1 MIDQI
6 NLFTGGASIRYSIIL
21 NIILLAAIVILSLVF
36 YLIARKRKHERLVK
50 KKQLDTQQK
59 FARELLDS
67 VPAGFILLTPNG
79 NIKQVN
85 RQASAELG
93 VQKQDIKNKNIR
105 EVFSIFH
112 ENINI
117 LDELLG
123 RLQKD
128 EQEVTL
134 PPDTFIYGTI
144 NTISFLA
151 KGYFKNV
158 TVEKNSNYILFTFR
172 NVVTELTQEY
182 VLNMALRRTKIFPWS
197 YDTKC
202 NLMTI
207 DPRYFEHL
215 GIPAGDCTLT
225 NEQFAQLVHPDDIA
239 GVLKA
244 LTLQAQG
251 NFIEDPVSYRLHRG
265 DGKWEW
271 FEAQSTYLGQGTRI
285 PFRLVGVC
293 MSTQEHKK
301 IEEELIIARDKAQQS
316 DKLKSVFLANMS
328 HEIRTPL
335 NAIVGF
341 SNLLVDGDMAFKKE
355 EVKEFLSLINL
366 NCEQLLALISDIL
379 DLSKIESNT
388 MVFNITEQ
396 PLTPLLQNILR
407 AQQINVPQE
416 VELLL
421 DLPSTDTIITTDP
434 LRLKQVINNLIN
446 NAIKFTSKG
455 AITLGYRQNNDQ
467 VSIFVKDT
475 GTGIDEDKINR
486 IFERFYKGDNFVQ
499 GTGLGLAISHTIVE
513 HLKGTITVTSE
524 IGKGSHFTIQHPIKE
539 WGIEI
544 QYPYRLA
551 SATII
556 TKLLG
561 GSYIFIPPQT
571 WIV

>member
-421 DLPSTDTIITTDP
+421 DLPATDTIITTDP

-455 AITLGYRQNNDQ
+455 TVTLGYKQNNDQ

-524 IGKGSHFTIQHPIKE
+524 IGKGSHFTIQHPIKRM
-539 WGIEI
+539 G
-544 QYPYRLA
+544 Y
-551 SATII
+551 
-556 TKLLG
+556 
-561 GSYIFIPPQT
+561 
-571 WIV
+571 

>member
-85 RQASAELG
+85 RQASTELG

-316 DKLKSVFLANMS
+316 DKLKSAFLANMS

-355 EVKEFLSLINL
+355 EIKEFLSLIHL

-421 DLPSTDTIITTDP
+421 DLPATDTIITTDP

-524 IGKGSHFTIQHPIKE
+524 IGKGSHFTIQHPIKRM
-539 WGIEI
+539 G
-544 QYPYRLA
+544 Y
-551 SATII
+551 
-556 TKLLG
+556 
-561 GSYIFIPPQT
+561 
-571 WIV
+571 

>member
-1 MIDQI
+1 M
-6 NLFTGGASIRYSIIL
+6 
-21 NIILLAAIVILSLVF
+21 AAIVILSLVF

-50 KKQLDTQQK
+50 EKQLDTQQK

-67 VPAGFILLTPNG
+67 VPAGFILLAPNG
-79 NIKQVN
+79 SIKQVN
-85 RQASAELG
+85 HQAAAELG
-93 VQKQDIKNKNIR
+93 IQKQDIKNKNIR
-105 EVFSIFH
+105 EVFSISH

-144 NTISFLA
+144 NTTSFLA

-158 TVEKNSNYILFTFR
+158 IVEKGSNCIIFTFR

-215 GIPAGDCTLT
+215 DIPAGDCTLT

-239 GVLKA
+239 GVLEA
-244 LTLQAQG
+244 LTLQVQG

-271 FEAQSTYLGQGTRI
+271 FEAQSSYLGQGTQI

-301 IEEELIIARDKAQQS
+301 IEEELTKARDKAQQS
-316 DKLKSVFLANMS
+316 DKLKSAFLANMS

-355 EVKEFLSLINL
+355 EIKEFLSLIHL

-421 DLPSTDTIITTDP
+421 DLPATDTIITTDP

-455 AITLGYRQNNDQ
+455 TVTLGYKQNNDQ

-475 GTGIDEDKINR
+475 GTGIDEDKMNR

-499 GTGLGLAISHTIVE
+499 GTGLGLAISHTIIE
-513 HLKGTITVTSE
+513 HLKGTITVTSKVGE
-524 IGKGSHFTIQHPIKE
+524 GSCFTIQHPVKKM
-539 WGIEI
+539 G
-544 QYPYRLA
+544 Y
-551 SATII
+551 
-556 TKLLG
+556 
-561 GSYIFIPPQT
+561 
-571 WIV
+571 

>member
-85 RQASAELG
+85 RQASAERG

-421 DLPSTDTIITTDP
+421 DLPATDTIITTDP

-524 IGKGSHFTIQHPIKE
+524 IGKGSHFTIQHPIKRM
-539 WGIEI
+539 G
-544 QYPYRLA
+544 Y
-551 SATII
+551 
-556 TKLLG
+556 
-561 GSYIFIPPQT
+561 
-571 WIV
+571 

>member
-6 NLFTGGASIRYSIIL
+6 NLFTGDASIQYSITL
-21 NIILLAAIVILSLVF
+21 NIILLAAIVILTLIF
-36 YLIARKRKHERLVK
+36 YLIARKRKYERLVK
-50 KKQLDTQQK
+50 EKQLDTQQK

-79 NIKQVN
+79 TIKQVN
-85 RQASAELG
+85 RQAATELG
-93 VQKQDIKNKNIR
+93 VQKQDIRDKNIR

-112 ENINI
+112 ENLNI
-117 LDELLG
+117 LDKLLSL
-123 RLQKD
+123 LQKD

-134 PPDTFIYGTI
+134 PPDTFIHGAT
-144 NTISFLA
+144 NAISFLV

-158 TVEKNSNYILFTFR
+158 TGEEDSSYIIFTFR

-182 VLNMALRRTKIFPWS
+182 VLNMALHRTKIFPWS
-197 YDTKC
+197 YDIKC
-202 NLMTI
+202 NLMSI
-207 DPRYFEHL
+207 DPRYFEYL

-225 NEQFAQLVHPDDIA
+225 NEQFAQMVHPDDIE
-239 GVLKA
+239 GLITA
-244 LTLQAQG
+244 LTLTVHG
-251 NFIEDPVSYRLHRG
+251 SLIETPVSYRLRRG
-265 DGKWEW
+265 DGQWEW
-271 FEAQSTYLGQGTRI
+271 FEAQSTYLGQGTQT

-301 IEEELIIARDKAQQS
+301 IEEELTKARDKAQQS
-316 DKLKSVFLANMS
+316 DELKSAFLANMS

-341 SNLLVDGDMAFKKE
+341 SNLLVDGDMSFQKE
-355 EVKEFLSLINL
+355 EIKEFLSLIHL

-421 DLPSTDTIITTDP
+421 DLPATDTIITTDP

-455 AITLGYRQNNDQ
+455 AVTLGYRQNNDQ

-475 GTGIDEDKINR
+475 GSGIDEDKINR

-499 GTGLGLAISHTIVE
+499 GTGLGLAISHTIIE
-513 HLKGTITVTSE
+513 HLKGTITVTSKVGE
-524 IGKGSHFTIQHPIKE
+524 GSCFTIQHPVKKM
-539 WGIEI
+539 G
-544 QYPYRLA
+544 Y
-551 SATII
+551 
-556 TKLLG
+556 
-561 GSYIFIPPQT
+561 
-571 WIV
+571 

>member
-6 NLFTGGASIRYSIIL
+6 NLFTSDASIRYSIIL
-21 NIILLAAIVILSLVF
+21 NILLAAIVILSLVF

-50 KKQLDTQQK
+50 EKQLDTQQK

-67 VPAGFILLTPNG
+67 VPAGFILLAPNG
-79 NIKQVN
+79 SIKQVN
-85 RQASAELG
+85 HQAAAELG
-93 VQKQDIKNKNIR
+93 IQKQDIKNKNIR
-105 EVFSIFH
+105 EVFSISH

-144 NTISFLA
+144 NTTSFLA

-158 TVEKNSNYILFTFR
+158 IVEKGSNCIIFTFR

-215 GIPAGDCTLT
+215 DIPAGDCTLT
-225 NEQFAQLVHPDDIA
+225 NEQFAQLVHPDDIT
-239 GVLKA
+239 GVLEA

-271 FEAQSTYLGQGTRI
+271 FEAQSSYLGQGTQI

-301 IEEELIIARDKAQQS
+301 IEEELTKARDKAQQS
-316 DKLKSVFLANMS
+316 DKLKSAFLANMS

-355 EVKEFLSLINL
+355 EIKEFLSLIHL

-421 DLPSTDTIITTDP
+421 DLPATDTIITTDP

-455 AITLGYRQNNDQ
+455 TVTLGYKQNNDQ

-475 GTGIDEDKINR
+475 GTGIDEDKMNR

-499 GTGLGLAISHTIVE
+499 GTGLGLAISHTIIE
-513 HLKGTITVTSE
+513 HLKGTITVTSKVGE
-524 IGKGSHFTIQHPIKE
+524 GSCFTIQHPVKKM
-539 WGIEI
+539 G
-544 QYPYRLA
+544 Y
-551 SATII
+551 
-556 TKLLG
+556 
-561 GSYIFIPPQT
+561 
-571 WIV
+571 

>member
-301 IEEELIIARDKAQQS
+301 IEEELIIARATAQQS

-524 IGKGSHFTIQHPIKE
+524 IGKGSHFTIQHPIKRM
-539 WGIEI
+539 G
-544 QYPYRLA
+544 Y
-551 SATII
+551 
-556 TKLLG
+556 
-561 GSYIFIPPQT
+561 
-571 WIV
+571 

>member
-6 NLFTGGASIRYSIIL
+6 NLFTGDASIQYSITL
-21 NIILLAAIVILSLVF
+21 NIILLAAIVILTLIF
-36 YLIARKRKHERLVK
+36 YLIARKRKYERLVK
-50 KKQLDTQQK
+50 EKQLDTQQK

-79 NIKQVN
+79 TIKQVN
-85 RQASAELG
+85 RQATTELG
-93 VQKQDIKNKNIR
+93 VQKQDIRDKNIR

-112 ENINI
+112 ENLNI
-117 LDELLG
+117 LDKLLSL
-123 RLQKD
+123 LQKD

-134 PPDTFIYGTI
+134 PPDTFIHGAT
-144 NTISFLA
+144 NAISFLV

-158 TVEKNSNYILFTFR
+158 TGEEDSSYIIFTFR

-182 VLNMALRRTKIFPWS
+182 VLNMALHRTKIFPWS
-197 YDTKC
+197 YDIKC
-202 NLMTI
+202 NLMII
-207 DPRYFEHL
+207 DPRYFEYL

-225 NEQFAQLVHPDDIA
+225 NEQFAQMVHPDDIE
-239 GVLKA
+239 GVITA
-244 LTLQAQG
+244 LTLTVHG
-251 NFIEDPVSYRLHRG
+251 SLIETPVSYRLRRG
-265 DGKWEW
+265 DGQWEW
-271 FEAQSTYLGQGTRI
+271 FEAQSTYLGQGTQT

-301 IEEELIIARDKAQQS
+301 IEEELTKARDKAQQS
-316 DKLKSVFLANMS
+316 DKLKSAFLANMS

-341 SNLLVDGDMAFKKE
+341 SNLLVDGDMSFQKE
-355 EVKEFLSLINL
+355 EIKEFLSLIHL

-396 PLTPLLQNILR
+396 PLTPLLQNILQ

-421 DLPSTDTIITTDP
+421 DLPATDTIITTDP

-455 AITLGYRQNNDQ
+455 AVTLGYRQNNDQ

-475 GTGIDEDKINR
+475 GSGIDEDKINR

-499 GTGLGLAISHTIVE
+499 GTGLGLAISHTIIE
-513 HLKGTITVTSE
+513 HLKGTITVTSKVGE
-524 IGKGSHFTIQHPIKE
+524 GSCFTIQHPVKKM
-539 WGIEI
+539 G
-544 QYPYRLA
+544 Y
-551 SATII
+551 
-556 TKLLG
+556 
-561 GSYIFIPPQT
+561 
-571 WIV
+571 

>member
-6 NLFTGGASIRYSIIL
+6 NLFTGDASIRYSIIL

-59 FARELLDS
+59 FARKLLDS

-85 RQASAELG
+85 RQASTELG

-421 DLPSTDTIITTDP
+421 DLPATDTIITTDP

-499 GTGLGLAISHTIVE
+499 GTGLGLAISHTIIE

-524 IGKGSHFTIQHPIKE
+524 IGKGSHFTIQHPIKRM
-539 WGIEI
+539 G
-544 QYPYRLA
+544 Y
-551 SATII
+551 
-556 TKLLG
+556 
-561 GSYIFIPPQT
+561 
-571 WIV
+571 

>member
-421 DLPSTDTIITTDP
+421 DLPAPDTIITTDP
-434 LRLKQVINNLIN
+434 VRLKQVINNLIN

-524 IGKGSHFTIQHPIKE
+524 IGKGSHFTIQHPIKRM
-539 WGIEI
+539 G
-544 QYPYRLA
+544 Y
-551 SATII
+551 
-556 TKLLG
+556 
-561 GSYIFIPPQT
+561 
-571 WIV
+571 

>member
-6 NLFTGGASIRYSIIL
+6 NLFTGDASIRYSIIL

-59 FARELLDS
+59 FARKLLDS

-85 RQASAELG
+85 RQASTELG

-182 VLNMALRRTKIFPWS
+182 VLNMALHRTKIFPWS

-421 DLPSTDTIITTDP
+421 DLPATDTIITTDP

-524 IGKGSHFTIQHPIKE
+524 IGKGSHFTIQHPIKRM
-539 WGIEI
+539 G
-544 QYPYRLA
+544 Y
-551 SATII
+551 
-556 TKLLG
+556 
-561 GSYIFIPPQT
+561 
-571 WIV
+571 

>member
-6 NLFTGGASIRYSIIL
+6 NLFTGDASIRYSIIL

-50 KKQLDTQQK
+50 EKQLDTQQK

-67 VPAGFILLTPNG
+67 VPAGFILLAPNG
-79 NIKQVN
+79 SIKQVN
-85 RQASAELG
+85 HQAAAELG
-93 VQKQDIKNKNIR
+93 IQKQDIKNKNIR

-112 ENINI
+112 ENLNI
-117 LDELLG
+117 LDKLLSL
-123 RLQKD
+123 LQKD

-144 NTISFLA
+144 NTTSFLA

-158 TVEKNSNYILFTFR
+158 IVEKGSNCIIFTFR

-182 VLNMALRRTKIFPWS
+182 VLNMALHRTKIFPWS
-197 YDTKC
+197 YDIKC
-202 NLMTI
+202 NLMII

-215 GIPAGDCTLT
+215 DIPAGDCTLT

-239 GVLKA
+239 GVLEA

-271 FEAQSTYLGQGTRI
+271 FEAQSSYLGQGTQI

-301 IEEELIIARDKAQQS
+301 IEEELTKARDKAQQS
-316 DKLKSVFLANMS
+316 DELKSAFLANMS

-355 EVKEFLSLINL
+355 EIKEFLSLIHL

-421 DLPSTDTIITTDP
+421 DLPATDTIITTDP

-455 AITLGYRQNNDQ
+455 AVTLGYKQNNDQ

-475 GTGIDEDKINR
+475 GTGIDEDKMNR

-499 GTGLGLAISHTIVE
+499 GTGLGLAISHTIIE
-513 HLKGTITVTSE
+513 HLKGTITVTSKVGE
-524 IGKGSHFTIQHPIKE
+524 GSCFTIQHPVKKM
-539 WGIEI
+539 G
-544 QYPYRLA
+544 Y
-551 SATII
+551 
-556 TKLLG
+556 
-561 GSYIFIPPQT
+561 
-571 WIV
+571 

>member
-244 LTLQAQG
+244 QG

-421 DLPSTDTIITTDP
+421 DLPATDTIITTDP

-524 IGKGSHFTIQHPIKE
+524 IGKGSHFTIQHPIKRM
-539 WGIEI
+539 G
-544 QYPYRLA
+544 Y
-551 SATII
+551 
-556 TKLLG
+556 
-561 GSYIFIPPQT
+561 
-571 WIV
+571 

>member
-36 YLIARKRKHERLVK
+36 YLIARKRKHERVVK

-421 DLPSTDTIITTDP
+421 DLPATDTIITTDP

-524 IGKGSHFTIQHPIKE
+524 IGKGSHFTIQHPIKRM
-539 WGIEI
+539 G
-544 QYPYRLA
+544 Y
-551 SATII
+551 
-556 TKLLG
+556 
-561 GSYIFIPPQT
+561 
-571 WIV
+571 

>member
-421 DLPSTDTIITTDP
+421 DLPATDTIITTDP

-486 IFERFYKGDNFVQ
+486 ILERFYKGDNFVQ

-524 IGKGSHFTIQHPIKE
+524 IGKGSHFTIQHPIKRM
-539 WGIEI
+539 G
-544 QYPYRLA
+544 Y
-551 SATII
+551 
-556 TKLLG
+556 
-561 GSYIFIPPQT
+561 
-571 WIV
+571 

>member
-59 FARELLDS
+59 FARKLLDS

-128 EQEVTL
+128 EQEATL

-524 IGKGSHFTIQHPIKE
+524 IGKGSHFTIQHPIKRM
-539 WGIEI
+539 G
-544 QYPYRLA
+544 Y
-551 SATII
+551 
-556 TKLLG
+556 
-561 GSYIFIPPQT
+561 
-571 WIV
+571 

>member
-6 NLFTGGASIRYSIIL
+6 NLFTGDASIQYSITL
-21 NIILLAAIVILSLVF
+21 NIILLAAIVILTLIF
-36 YLIARKRKHERLVK
+36 YLIARKRKYERLVK
-50 KKQLDTQQK
+50 EKQLDTQQK

-79 NIKQVN
+79 TIKQVN
-85 RQASAELG
+85 RQAATELG
-93 VQKQDIKNKNIR
+93 EQKQDIRDKNIR

-112 ENINI
+112 ENLNI
-117 LDELLG
+117 LDKLLSL
-123 RLQKD
+123 LQKD

-134 PPDTFIYGTI
+134 PPDTFIHGAT
-144 NTISFLA
+144 NAISFLV

-158 TVEKNSNYILFTFR
+158 TGEEDSNYIIFTFR

-182 VLNMALRRTKIFPWS
+182 VLNMALHRTKIFPWS
-197 YDTKC
+197 YDIKC
-202 NLMTI
+202 NLMII
-207 DPRYFEHL
+207 DPRYFEYL

-225 NEQFAQLVHPDDIA
+225 NEQFAQMVHPNDIE
-239 GVLKA
+239 GVITA
-244 LTLQAQG
+244 LTLTVHG
-251 NFIEDPVSYRLHRG
+251 SLIETPVSYRLRRG
-265 DGKWEW
+265 DGQWEW
-271 FEAQSTYLGQGTRI
+271 FEAQSTYLGQGTQT

-301 IEEELIIARDKAQQS
+301 IEEELTKARDKAQQS
-316 DKLKSVFLANMS
+316 DKLKSAFLANMS

-341 SNLLVDGDMAFKKE
+341 SNLLVDGDMSFQKE
-355 EVKEFLSLINL
+355 EIKEFLSLIYL

-421 DLPSTDTIITTDP
+421 DLPATDTIITTDP

-455 AITLGYRQNNDQ
+455 TVTLGYKQNNDQ

-475 GTGIDEDKINR
+475 GSGIDEDKINR

-499 GTGLGLAISHTIVE
+499 GTGLGLAISHTIIE
-513 HLKGTITVTSE
+513 HLKGTITVTSKVGE
-524 IGKGSHFTIQHPIKE
+524 GSCFTIQHPVKKM
-539 WGIEI
+539 G
-544 QYPYRLA
+544 Y
-551 SATII
+551 
-556 TKLLG
+556 
-561 GSYIFIPPQT
+561 
-571 WIV
+571 

>member
-6 NLFTGGASIRYSIIL
+6 NLFTGDASNQYSITL
-21 NIILLAAIVILSLVF
+21 NIILLAAIVILTLIF
-36 YLIARKRKHERLVK
+36 YLIARKRKYERLVK
-50 KKQLDTQQK
+50 EKQLDTQQK

-79 NIKQVN
+79 TIKQVN
-85 RQASAELG
+85 RQAATELG
-93 VQKQDIKNKNIR
+93 VQKQDIRDKNIR

-112 ENINI
+112 ENLNI
-117 LDELLG
+117 LDKLLSL
-123 RLQKD
+123 LQKD

-134 PPDTFIYGTI
+134 PPDTFIHGAT
-144 NTISFLA
+144 NAISFLV

-158 TVEKNSNYILFTFR
+158 TGEEDSNYIIFTFR

-182 VLNMALRRTKIFPWS
+182 VLNMALHRTKIFPWS
-197 YDTKC
+197 YDIKC
-202 NLMTI
+202 NLMII
-207 DPRYFEHL
+207 DPRYFEYL

-225 NEQFAQLVHPDDIA
+225 NEQFAQMVHPNDIE
-239 GVLKA
+239 GVITA
-244 LTLQAQG
+244 LTLTVHG
-251 NFIEDPVSYRLHRG
+251 SLIETPVSYRLRRG
-265 DGKWEW
+265 DGQWEW
-271 FEAQSTYLGQGTRI
+271 FEAQSTYLGQGTQT

-301 IEEELIIARDKAQQS
+301 IEEELTKARDKAQQS
-316 DKLKSVFLANMS
+316 DKLKSAFLANMS

-341 SNLLVDGDMAFKKE
+341 SNLLVDGDMSFQKE
-355 EVKEFLSLINL
+355 EIKEFLSLIYL

-421 DLPSTDTIITTDP
+421 DLPATDTIITTDP

-455 AITLGYRQNNDQ
+455 AVTLGYKQNNDQ

-475 GTGIDEDKINR
+475 GSGIDEDKINR

-499 GTGLGLAISHTIVE
+499 GTGLGLAISHTIIE
-513 HLKGTITVTSE
+513 HLKGTITVTSKVGE
-524 IGKGSHFTIQHPIKE
+524 GSCFTIQHPVKKM
-539 WGIEI
+539 G
-544 QYPYRLA
+544 Y
-551 SATII
+551 
-556 TKLLG
+556 
-561 GSYIFIPPQT
+561 
-571 WIV
+571 

>member
-421 DLPSTDTIITTDP
+421 DLPATDTIITTDP

-486 IFERFYKGDNFVQ
+486 IFERFYKVDSFTQ
-499 GTGLGLAISHTIVE
+499 GAGLGLSICQTIVE
-513 HLKGTITVTSE
+513 RFRGEINVSSELGKGTRFTVRVPDFNE
-524 IGKGSHFTIQHPIKE
+524 
-539 WGIEI
+539 
-544 QYPYRLA
+544 
-551 SATII
+551 
-556 TKLLG
+556 
-561 GSYIFIPPQT
+561 
-571 WIV
+571 

>member
-6 NLFTGGASIRYSIIL
+6 NLFTGDASIQYSITL
-21 NIILLAAIVILSLVF
+21 NIILLAAIVILTLIF
-36 YLIARKRKHERLVK
+36 YLIARKRKYERLVK
-50 KKQLDTQQK
+50 EKQLDTQQK

-79 NIKQVN
+79 TIKQVN
-85 RQASAELG
+85 RQAATELG
-93 VQKQDIKNKNIR
+93 VQKQDIRDKNIR

-112 ENINI
+112 ENLNI
-117 LDELLG
+117 LDKLLSL
-123 RLQKD
+123 LQKD

-134 PPDTFIYGTI
+134 PPDTFIHGAT
-144 NTISFLA
+144 NAISFLV

-158 TVEKNSNYILFTFR
+158 TGEEDSNYIIFTFR

-182 VLNMALRRTKIFPWS
+182 VLNMALHRTKIFPWS
-197 YDTKC
+197 YDIKC
-202 NLMTI
+202 NLMII
-207 DPRYFEHL
+207 DPRYFEYL

-225 NEQFAQLVHPDDIA
+225 NEQFAQMVHPDDIE
-239 GVLKA
+239 GVITA
-244 LTLQAQG
+244 LTLTVHG
-251 NFIEDPVSYRLHRG
+251 SLIETPVSYRLRRG
-265 DGKWEW
+265 DGQWEW
-271 FEAQSTYLGQGTRI
+271 FEAQSTYLGQGTQT

-301 IEEELIIARDKAQQS
+301 IEEELTKARDKAQQS
-316 DKLKSVFLANMS
+316 DKLKSAFLANMS

-341 SNLLVDGDMAFKKE
+341 SNLLVDGNMSFQKE
-355 EVKEFLSLINL
+355 EIKEFLSLIHL

-421 DLPSTDTIITTDP
+421 DLPATDTIITTDP

-455 AITLGYRQNNDQ
+455 AVTLGYRQNNDQ

-475 GTGIDEDKINR
+475 GSGIDEDKINR

-499 GTGLGLAISHTIVE
+499 GTGLGLAISHTIIE
-513 HLKGTITVTSE
+513 HLKGTITVTSKVGE
-524 IGKGSHFTIQHPIKE
+524 GSCFTIQHPVKKM
-539 WGIEI
+539 G
-544 QYPYRLA
+544 Y
-551 SATII
+551 
-556 TKLLG
+556 
-561 GSYIFIPPQT
+561 
-571 WIV
+571 

>member
-6 NLFTGGASIRYSIIL
+6 NLFTGDASIQYSITL
-21 NIILLAAIVILSLVF
+21 NIILLAAIVILTLIF
-36 YLIARKRKHERLVK
+36 YLIARKRKYERLVK
-50 KKQLDTQQK
+50 EKQLDTQQK

-388 MVFNITEQ
+388 MIFNITEQ

-421 DLPSTDTIITTDP
+421 DLPAADTIITTDP

-524 IGKGSHFTIQHPIKE
+524 IGKGSHFTIQHPIKRM
-539 WGIEI
+539 G
-544 QYPYRLA
+544 Y
-551 SATII
+551 
-556 TKLLG
+556 
-561 GSYIFIPPQT
+561 
-571 WIV
+571 

>member
-239 GVLKA
+239 GGLKA

-524 IGKGSHFTIQHPIKE
+524 IGKGSHFTIQHPIKRM
-539 WGIEI
+539 G
-544 QYPYRLA
+544 Y
-551 SATII
+551 
-556 TKLLG
+556 
-561 GSYIFIPPQT
+561 
-571 WIV
+571 

>member
-85 RQASAELG
+85 RQASTELG

-524 IGKGSHFTIQHPIKE
+524 IGKGSHFTIQHPIKRM
-539 WGIEI
+539 G
-544 QYPYRLA
+544 Y
-551 SATII
+551 
-556 TKLLG
+556 
-561 GSYIFIPPQT
+561 
-571 WIV
+571 

>member
-341 SNLLVDGDMAFKKE
+341 SNLLVDGDLAFKKE

-421 DLPSTDTIITTDP
+421 DLPATDTIITTDP

-524 IGKGSHFTIQHPIKE
+524 IGKGSHFTIQHPIKRM
-539 WGIEI
+539 G
-544 QYPYRLA
+544 Y
-551 SATII
+551 
-556 TKLLG
+556 
-561 GSYIFIPPQT
+561 
-571 WIV
+571 

>member
-6 NLFTGGASIRYSIIL
+6 NLFTSDASIRYSIIL

-50 KKQLDTQQK
+50 EKQLDTQQK

-67 VPAGFILLTPNG
+67 VPAGFILLAPNG
-79 NIKQVN
+79 SIKQVN
-85 RQASAELG
+85 HQAAAELG
-93 VQKQDIKNKNIR
+93 IQKQDIKNKNIR
-105 EVFSIFH
+105 EVFSISH

-144 NTISFLA
+144 NTTSFLA

-158 TVEKNSNYILFTFR
+158 IVEKGSNCIIFTFR

-215 GIPAGDCTLT
+215 DIPAGDCTLT
-225 NEQFAQLVHPDDIA
+225 NEQFAQLVHPDDIT
-239 GVLKA
+239 GVLEA

-271 FEAQSTYLGQGTRI
+271 FEAQSSYLGQGTQI

-301 IEEELIIARDKAQQS
+301 IEEELTKSRDKAQQS
-316 DKLKSVFLANMS
+316 DKLKSAFLANMS

-355 EVKEFLSLINL
+355 EIKEFLSLIHL

-421 DLPSTDTIITTDP
+421 DLPATDTIITTDP

-455 AITLGYRQNNDQ
+455 TVTLGYKQNNDQ

-475 GTGIDEDKINR
+475 GTGIDEDKMNR

-499 GTGLGLAISHTIVE
+499 GTGLGLAISHTIIE
-513 HLKGTITVTSE
+513 HLKGTITVTTKVGE
-524 IGKGSHFTIQHPIKE
+524 GSCFTIQHPVKKI
-539 WGIEI
+539 G
-544 QYPYRLA
+544 Y
-551 SATII
+551 
-556 TKLLG
+556 
-561 GSYIFIPPQT
+561 
-571 WIV
+571 

>member
-6 NLFTGGASIRYSIIL
+6 NLFTGDASIQYSITL
-21 NIILLAAIVILSLVF
+21 NIILLAAIVILTLIF
-36 YLIARKRKHERLVK
+36 YLIARKRKYERLVK
-50 KKQLDTQQK
+50 EKQLDTQQK

-79 NIKQVN
+79 TIKQVN
-85 RQASAELG
+85 RQAATELG
-93 VQKQDIKNKNIR
+93 VQKQDIRDKNIR

-112 ENINI
+112 ENLNI
-117 LDELLG
+117 LDKLLSL
-123 RLQKD
+123 LQKD

-134 PPDTFIYGTI
+134 PPDTFIHGAT
-144 NTISFLA
+144 NAISFLV

-158 TVEKNSNYILFTFR
+158 TGEEDSNYIIFTFR

-182 VLNMALRRTKIFPWS
+182 VLNMALHRTKIFPWS
-197 YDTKC
+197 YDIKC
-202 NLMTI
+202 NLMII
-207 DPRYFEHL
+207 DPRYFEYL

-225 NEQFAQLVHPDDIA
+225 NEQFAQMVHPNDIE
-239 GVLKA
+239 GVITA
-244 LTLQAQG
+244 LTLTVHG
-251 NFIEDPVSYRLHRG
+251 SLIETPVSYRLRRG
-265 DGKWEW
+265 DGQWEW
-271 FEAQSTYLGQGTRI
+271 FEAQSTYLGQGTQT

-301 IEEELIIARDKAQQS
+301 IEEELTKARDKAQQS
-316 DKLKSVFLANMS
+316 DKHKSAFLANMS

-341 SNLLVDGDMAFKKE
+341 SNLLVDGDMSFQKE
-355 EVKEFLSLINL
+355 EIKEFLSLIYL

-421 DLPSTDTIITTDP
+421 DLPATDTIITTDP

-455 AITLGYRQNNDQ
+455 AVTLGYRQNNDQ

-475 GTGIDEDKINR
+475 GSGIDEDKINR

-499 GTGLGLAISHTIVE
+499 GTGLGLAISHTIIE
-513 HLKGTITVTSE
+513 HLKGTITVTSKVGE
-524 IGKGSHFTIQHPIKE
+524 GSCFTIQHPVKKM
-539 WGIEI
+539 G
-544 QYPYRLA
+544 Y
-551 SATII
+551 
-556 TKLLG
+556 
-561 GSYIFIPPQT
+561 
-571 WIV
+571 

>member
-85 RQASAELG
+85 RQASTELG

-416 VELLL
+416 VELIL
-421 DLPSTDTIITTDP
+421 DLPATDTIITTDP

-524 IGKGSHFTIQHPIKE
+524 IGKGSHFTIQHPIKRM
-539 WGIEI
+539 G
-544 QYPYRLA
+544 Y
-551 SATII
+551 
-556 TKLLG
+556 
-561 GSYIFIPPQT
+561 
-571 WIV
+571 

>member
-85 RQASAELG
+85 RQASVELG
-93 VQKQDIKNKNIR
+93 VQKQDIKIKNIR

-421 DLPSTDTIITTDP
+421 DLPATDTIITTDP

-455 AITLGYRQNNDQ
+455 TITLGYRQNNDQ

-524 IGKGSHFTIQHPIKE
+524 IGKGSHFTIQHPIKRM
-539 WGIEI
+539 G
-544 QYPYRLA
+544 Y
-551 SATII
+551 
-556 TKLLG
+556 
-561 GSYIFIPPQT
+561 
-571 WIV
+571 

>member
-421 DLPSTDTIITTDP
+421 DLPAPDTIITTDP

-524 IGKGSHFTIQHPIKE
+524 IGKGSHFTIQHPIKRM
-539 WGIEI
+539 G
-544 QYPYRLA
+544 Y
-551 SATII
+551 
-556 TKLLG
+556 
-561 GSYIFIPPQT
+561 
-571 WIV
+571 

>member
-6 NLFTGGASIRYSIIL
+6 NLFTGDASIQYSITL
-21 NIILLAAIVILSLVF
+21 NIILLAAIVILTLIF
-36 YLIARKRKHERLVK
+36 YLIARKRKYERLVK
-50 KKQLDTQQK
+50 EKQLDTQQK

-79 NIKQVN
+79 TIKQVN
-85 RQASAELG
+85 RQAATELG
-93 VQKQDIKNKNIR
+93 IQKQDIRDKNIR

-112 ENINI
+112 ENLNI
-117 LDELLG
+117 LDKLLSL
-123 RLQKD
+123 LQKD

-134 PPDTFIYGTI
+134 PPDTFIHGTT
-144 NTISFLA
+144 NAISFLV

-158 TVEKNSNYILFTFR
+158 TGEENSNYIIFTFR

-182 VLNMALRRTKIFPWS
+182 VLNMALHRTKIFPWS
-197 YDTKC
+197 YDIKC
-202 NLMTI
+202 NLMII
-207 DPRYFEHL
+207 DPRYFEYL

-225 NEQFAQLVHPDDIA
+225 NEQFAQMVHPEDIE
-239 GVLKA
+239 GVITA
-244 LTLQAQG
+244 LTLTVHG
-251 NFIEDPVSYRLHRG
+251 SLIETPVSYRLRRG
-265 DGKWEW
+265 DGQWEW
-271 FEAQSTYLGQGTRI
+271 FEAQSTYLGQGTQT

-301 IEEELIIARDKAQQS
+301 IEEELTKARDKAQQS
-316 DKLKSVFLANMS
+316 DKLKSAFLANMS

-341 SNLLVDGDMAFKKE
+341 SNLLVDGDMSFQKE
-355 EVKEFLSLINL
+355 EIKEFLSLIYL

-421 DLPSTDTIITTDP
+421 DLPATDTIITTDP

-455 AITLGYRQNNDQ
+455 AVTLGYRQNNDQ

-499 GTGLGLAISHTIVE
+499 GTGLGLAISHTIIE
-513 HLKGTITVTSE
+513 HLKGTITVTSKVGE
-524 IGKGSHFTIQHPIKE
+524 GSCFTIQHPVKKV
-539 WGIEI
+539 G
-544 QYPYRLA
+544 Y
-551 SATII
+551 
-556 TKLLG
+556 
-561 GSYIFIPPQT
+561 
-571 WIV
+571 

>member
-6 NLFTGGASIRYSIIL
+6 NLFTGDASIQYSITL
-21 NIILLAAIVILSLVF
+21 NIILLAAIVILTLIF
-36 YLIARKRKHERLVK
+36 YLIARKRKYERLVK
-50 KKQLDTQQK
+50 EKQLDTQQK

-79 NIKQVN
+79 TIKQVN
-85 RQASAELG
+85 RQAATELG
-93 VQKQDIKNKNIR
+93 VQKQDIRDKNIR

-112 ENINI
+112 ENLNI
-117 LDELLG
+117 LDKLLSL
-123 RLQKD
+123 LQKD

-134 PPDTFIYGTI
+134 PPDTFIHGAT
-144 NTISFLA
+144 NAISFLV

-158 TVEKNSNYILFTFR
+158 TGEEDSNYIIFTFR

-182 VLNMALRRTKIFPWS
+182 VLNMALHRTKIFPWS
-197 YDTKC
+197 YDIKC
-202 NLMTI
+202 NLMII
-207 DPRYFEHL
+207 DPRYFEYL

-225 NEQFAQLVHPDDIA
+225 NEQFAQMVHPNDIE
-239 GVLKA
+239 GVITA
-244 LTLQAQG
+244 LTLTVHG
-251 NFIEDPVSYRLHRG
+251 SLIETPVSYRLRRG
-265 DGKWEW
+265 DGQWEW
-271 FEAQSTYLGQGTRI
+271 FEAQSTYLGQGTQT

-301 IEEELIIARDKAQQS
+301 IEEELTKARDKAQQS
-316 DKLKSVFLANMS
+316 DKLKSAFLANMS

-341 SNLLVDGDMAFKKE
+341 SNLLVDGDMSFQKE
-355 EVKEFLSLINL
+355 EIKEFLSLIYL

-421 DLPSTDTIITTDP
+421 DLPATDTIITTDP

-455 AITLGYRQNNDQ
+455 TVTLGYKQNNDQ

-475 GTGIDEDKINR
+475 GSGIDEDKINR

-499 GTGLGLAISHTIVE
+499 GTGLGLAISHTIIE
-513 HLKGTITVTSE
+513 HLKGTITVTSKVGE
-524 IGKGSHFTIQHPIKE
+524 GSCFTIQHPVKKM
-539 WGIEI
+539 G
-544 QYPYRLA
+544 Y
-551 SATII
+551 
-556 TKLLG
+556 
-561 GSYIFIPPQT
+561 
-571 WIV
+571 

>member
-6 NLFTGGASIRYSIIL
+6 NLFTSDASIRYSIIL

-50 KKQLDTQQK
+50 EKQLDTQQK

-67 VPAGFILLTPNG
+67 VPAGFILLAPNG
-79 NIKQVN
+79 SIKQVN
-85 RQASAELG
+85 HQAAAELG
-93 VQKQDIKNKNIR
+93 IQKQDIKNKNIR
-105 EVFSIFH
+105 EVFSISH

-144 NTISFLA
+144 NTTSFLA

-158 TVEKNSNYILFTFR
+158 IVEKGSNCIIFTFR

-215 GIPAGDCTLT
+215 DIPAGDCTLT
-225 NEQFAQLVHPDDIA
+225 NEQFAQLVHPDDIT
-239 GVLKA
+239 GVLEA

-251 NFIEDPVSYRLHRG
+251 NFIEDPVRYRLHRG

-271 FEAQSTYLGQGTRI
+271 FEAQSSYLGQGTQI

-301 IEEELIIARDKAQQS
+301 IEEELTKARDKAQQS
-316 DKLKSVFLANMS
+316 DKLKSAFLANMS

-355 EVKEFLSLINL
+355 EIKEFLSLIHL

-421 DLPSTDTIITTDP
+421 DLPATDTIITTDP

-455 AITLGYRQNNDQ
+455 TVTLGYKQNNDQ

-475 GTGIDEDKINR
+475 GTGIDEDKMNR

-499 GTGLGLAISHTIVE
+499 GTGLGLAISHTIIE
-513 HLKGTITVTSE
+513 HLKGTITVTSKVGE
-524 IGKGSHFTIQHPIKE
+524 GSCFTIQHPVKKM
-539 WGIEI
+539 G
-544 QYPYRLA
+544 Y
-551 SATII
+551 
-556 TKLLG
+556 
-561 GSYIFIPPQT
+561 
-571 WIV
+571 

>member
-50 KKQLDTQQK
+50 EKQLDTQQK

-105 EVFSIFH
+105 EVFSISH

-421 DLPSTDTIITTDP
+421 DLPATDTIITTDP

-524 IGKGSHFTIQHPIKE
+524 IGKGSHFTIQHPIKRM
-539 WGIEI
+539 G
-544 QYPYRLA
+544 Y
-551 SATII
+551 
-556 TKLLG
+556 
-561 GSYIFIPPQT
+561 
-571 WIV
+571 

>member
-6 NLFTGGASIRYSIIL
+6 NLFTSDASIRYSIIL

-50 KKQLDTQQK
+50 EKQLDTQQK

-67 VPAGFILLTPNG
+67 VPAGFILLAPNG
-79 NIKQVN
+79 SIKQVN
-85 RQASAELG
+85 HQAAAELG
-93 VQKQDIKNKNIR
+93 IQKQDIKNKNIR
-105 EVFSIFH
+105 EVFSISH

-144 NTISFLA
+144 NTTSFLA

-158 TVEKNSNYILFTFR
+158 IVEKGSNCIIFTFR

-215 GIPAGDCTLT
+215 DIPAGDCTLT
-225 NEQFAQLVHPDDIA
+225 NEQFAQLVHPDDIT
-239 GVLKA
+239 GVLEA

-271 FEAQSTYLGQGTRI
+271 FEAQSSYLGQGTQI

-301 IEEELIIARDKAQQS
+301 IEEELTKARDKAQQS
-316 DKLKSVFLANMS
+316 DKLKSAFLANMS

-355 EVKEFLSLINL
+355 EIKEFLSLIHL

-421 DLPSTDTIITTDP
+421 DLPATDTIITTDP

-455 AITLGYRQNNDQ
+455 TVTLGYKQNNDQ

-475 GTGIDEDKINR
+475 GTGIDEDKMNR

-499 GTGLGLAISHTIVE
+499 GTGLGLAISHTIIE
-513 HLKGTITVTSE
+513 HLKGTITVTSKVGE
-524 IGKGSHFTIQHPIKE
+524 GSCFTIQHPVKKM
-539 WGIEI
+539 G
-544 QYPYRLA
+544 Y
-551 SATII
+551 
-556 TKLLG
+556 
-561 GSYIFIPPQT
+561 
-571 WIV
+571 

>member
-328 HEIRTPL
+328 HVIRTPL

-421 DLPSTDTIITTDP
+421 DLPATDTIITTDP

-524 IGKGSHFTIQHPIKE
+524 IGKGSHFTIQHPIKRM
-539 WGIEI
+539 G
-544 QYPYRLA
+544 Y
-551 SATII
+551 
-556 TKLLG
+556 
-561 GSYIFIPPQT
+561 
-571 WIV
+571 

>member
-85 RQASAELG
+85 RQASTELG

-388 MVFNITEQ
+388 MIFNITEQ

-421 DLPSTDTIITTDP
+421 DLPAADTIITTDP

-455 AITLGYRQNNDQ
+455 AITLGSRQNNDQ

-524 IGKGSHFTIQHPIKE
+524 IGKGSHFTIQHPIKRM
-539 WGIEI
+539 G
-544 QYPYRLA
+544 Y
-551 SATII
+551 
-556 TKLLG
+556 
-561 GSYIFIPPQT
+561 
-571 WIV
+571 

>member
-416 VELLL
+416 VDLLL
-421 DLPSTDTIITTDP
+421 DLPATDTIITTDP

-524 IGKGSHFTIQHPIKE
+524 IGKGSHFTIQHPIKRM
-539 WGIEI
+539 G
-544 QYPYRLA
+544 Y
-551 SATII
+551 
-556 TKLLG
+556 
-561 GSYIFIPPQT
+561 
-571 WIV
+571 